1 MADKDYS
8 KLARDIVKCV
18 GGTDNID
25 SLKHCMTRL
34 RFSLKDTSKA
44 DRERVKNLKGVI
56 SLVESGGQFQVVIGT
71 HVSQVYKAVLDI
83 TGNLGNKEGK
93 IKENNTGQND
103 KKNIGTILIDT
114 ITGIFTP
121 VLTALAASGMLKGI
135 LIVLSTIGVMSD
147 TSGTYRIL
155 YATANGTFVFLPIFL
170 AFTSA
175 EKFNANKFISI
186 SIAAA
191 LLYPDLAAAY
201 QNGEALSFLSIPVTL
216 ISYQSTVLPIIV
228 AVYAQSKIEH
238 VMKTILPNAVRDLFY
253 PLISLLVVVP
263 STVLVIGPLTDIIG
277 TSVAN
282 ATSAAIAI
290 APIPVGFIFCAL
302 WPLTIMFGIHW
313 GFIPIGMNQFALT
326 GRETLISLTGPLNFA
341 QAGATLG
348 VFLKTKDTG
357 LKDISGQAF
366 IAAFLA
372 GVTEPAMYGVTLK
385 YKKPF
390 KFVMFFSGVAGAIM
404 AAAGCGSISAGVS
417 LSILTWGGYIG
428 KGFSAFV
435 IGSLIAFFGPLVCT
449 YLFGFNDKMIQENN
463 DFEDE
468 MIEEVN

>member
-1 MADKDYS
+1 M
-8 KLARDIVKCV
+8 
-18 GGTDNID
+18 
-25 SLKHCMTRL
+25 
-34 RFSLKDTSKA
+34 
-44 DRERVKNLKGVI
+44 
-56 SLVESGGQFQVVIGT
+56 
-71 HVSQVYKAVLDI
+71 YKRQVLDI

-191 LLYPDLAAAY
+191 LLYPDLATAY

-263 STVLVIGPLTDIIG
+263 STVLVL
-277 TSVAN
+277 
-282 ATSAAIAI
+282 
-290 APIPVGFIFCAL
+290 
-302 WPLTIMFGIHW
+302 
-313 GFIPIGMNQFALT
+313 
-326 GRETLISLTGPLNFA
+326 
-341 QAGATLG
+341 
-348 VFLKTKDTG
+348 
-357 LKDISGQAF
+357 
-366 IAAFLA
+366 
-372 GVTEPAMYGVTLK
+372 
-385 YKKPF
+385 
-390 KFVMFFSGVAGAIM
+390 
-404 AAAGCGSISAGVS
+404 
-417 LSILTWGGYIG
+417 
-428 KGFSAFV
+428 
-435 IGSLIAFFGPLVCT
+435 SLIH
-449 YLFGFNDKMIQENN
+449 I
-463 DFEDE
+463 
-468 MIEEVN
+468 

>member
-191 LLYPDLAAAY
+191 LLYPDLATAY

-216 ISYQSTVLPIIV
+216 VISQQYYQL
-228 AVYAQSKIEH
+228 
-238 VMKTILPNAVRDLFY
+238 
-253 PLISLLVVVP
+253 
-263 STVLVIGPLTDIIG
+263 
-277 TSVAN
+277 
-282 ATSAAIAI
+282 
-290 APIPVGFIFCAL
+290 
-302 WPLTIMFGIHW
+302 
-313 GFIPIGMNQFALT
+313 
-326 GRETLISLTGPLNFA
+326 
-341 QAGATLG
+341 
-348 VFLKTKDTG
+348 
-357 LKDISGQAF
+357 
-366 IAAFLA
+366 
-372 GVTEPAMYGVTLK
+372 
-385 YKKPF
+385 
-390 KFVMFFSGVAGAIM
+390 
-404 AAAGCGSISAGVS
+404 
-417 LSILTWGGYIG
+417 
-428 KGFSAFV
+428 
-435 IGSLIAFFGPLVCT
+435 
-449 YLFGFNDKMIQENN
+449 
-463 DFEDE
+463 
-468 MIEEVN
+468 